1 MQAVRPD
8 DAETQVIRSF
18 LFVPADSEKKL
29 LKAAGSGADA
39 LILDLEDSVRPPQKG
54 AARRL
59 AREFLGEQ
67 RGKAVWVRI
76 NPIDTEAALDD
87 LRALLPAAPAGI
99 VLPKPAGAADSWQLA
114 RLLDELEQEHHLP
127 AGETGLMPIATERP
141 TALFGLHEYAE
152 SPPRLRFLTWGAED
166 LSAAVGATANRDER
180 GRWLA
185 PYELARSL
193 CLFAAAA
200 AGVPAIDTVWT
211 DFRDTAGLEGSAAR
225 ARRDGFAGMLAIH
238 PSQVD
243 IINEAFTPS
252 AEEVDRARKI
262 VELFAAHPD
271 AGVLALDGEM
281 IDRPHWLQA
290 RRVLDA
296 AALGEPHPAPK
307 SPTKRAP

>member
-1 MQAVRPD
+1 MQTVRPD

-29 LKAAGSGADA
+29 LKAAGSRADA
-39 LILDLEDSVRPPQKG
+39 LILDLEDSVRPQLKG
-54 AARRL
+54 EARRQ
-59 AREFLGEQ
+59 AREFLAEH
-67 RGKAVWVRI
+67 REKAMWVRI
-76 NPIDTEAALDD
+76 NPLDTEAALAD
-87 LRALLPAAPAGI
+87 LRALMPVAPAGI
-99 VLPKPAGAADSWQLA
+99 VLPKPGSAADSWQLA
-114 RLLDELEQEHHLP
+114 KLLDELEQEHHLP
-127 AGETGLMPIATERP
+127 AGQTGLMPIATERP
-141 TALFGLHEYAE
+141 SALFGLHEYAK

-166 LSAAVGATANRDER
+166 LSTAVGATANRDER
-180 GRWLA
+180 GHWLA
-185 PYELARSL
+185 PFELARSL

-211 DFRDTAGLEGSAAR
+211 DFRDAGGLAASAAR

-252 AEEVDRARKI
+252 AEEVEHARKI
-262 VELFAAHPD
+262 VELFAANPD
-271 AGVLALDGEM
+271 AGVLALEGEM

-290 RRVLDA
+290 RRVLDT
-296 AALGEPHPAPK
+296 AALGEPQPAPN

>member
-1 MQAVRPD
+1 MQAIRPD
-8 DAETQVIRSF
+8 DAETEVTRSF

-39 LILDLEDSVRPPQKG
+39 LILDLEDSVRPQQRPE
-54 AARRL
+54 ARRL
-59 AREFLGEQ
+59 ARQFLAEH
-67 RGKAVWVRI
+67 REMAMWVRI
-76 NPIDTEAALDD
+76 NPIDTEDALAD

-99 VLPKPAGAADSWQLA
+99 VLPKPGGAADALRLA
-114 RLLDELEQEHHLP
+114 ELLDELEQEHHLP
-127 AGETGLMPIATERP
+127 AGQTGMMPIATERP
-141 TALFGLHEYAE
+141 AALFQMQEYAE

-166 LSAAVGATANRDER
+166 LSTAGGATANRDER
-180 GRWLA
+180 GHWLA

-211 DFRDTAGLEGSAAR
+211 DFRDGDGLAAYAAA

-252 AEEVDRARKI
+252 ADEVERARRI
-262 VELFAAHPD
+262 VELFAANPD
-271 AGVLALDGEM
+271 AGVLALDDEM

-290 RRVLDA
+290 CRVLDT
-296 AALGEPHPAPK
+296 AALGEPQPAPK
-307 SPTKRAP
+307 S